1 MQLITINRAL
11 NDYVHLQR
19 INQKLQEKLSI
30 MDSTLIGLQ
39 ELNSIEHRSYVLSE
53 SKFTKQEQLSKEL
66 SERLKQERKSKIKTS
81 ICVGAGGT
89 IIGAII
95 GMLLIK

>member
-30 MDSTLIGLQ
+30 MDSTLIELQ

-66 SERLKQERKSKIKTS
+66 SERLKQERKNKIKTS